1 MASGFV
7 IFGELDI
14 AVSVDWHQNLDYR
27 ASLEGWEETMN
38 MDNFSRNFLKPQ
50 KRVMTRY
57 LEGNN
62 GILN

>member
-7 IFGELDI
+7 VFGELDI

-38 MDNFSRNFLKPQ
+38 MDNFLGIFLKH
-50 KRVMTRY
+50 KK
-57 LEGNN
+57 E
-62 GILN
+62 